1 MRRWQLLG
9 IMCAAAALLASAC
22 TGSAGS
28 TTTAVGASGSV
39 NPASCKGVTLRF
51 IGLAGE
57 DGKAVTKA
65 FQAKYGMK
73 ISETNVADWPTAISA
88 IKVGQPYDLM
98 TVPMWYAQRMIAA
111 GIVRPLDTSK
121 LTEWKNIFP
130 GLAKNSLILGKDG
143 TVYGAPIAW
152 GDGPFVYNPKLVAH
166 PPTSVLELLKPQWK
180 NKYVMFNSDAI
191 MDTLALEDGYKNAP
205 LLTKAQFN
213 VVTKQATTLV
223 KNAQA
228 FTTSYQDGTDRLVS
242 GDAAIDITGWEA
254 MVNFAKAKG
263 VPLKY
268 GFYTKDLGGW
278 FDNLGIPT
286 TATHPECA
294 LAYIN
299 YILQPKN
306 EAALA
311 TSLVS
316 GTSNR
321 NAVSSVGQSDKIYNY
336 SHIQSIVT
344 PAQDVVQFPDPV
356 PPNSTP
362 SGIMNFQDWSN
373 AWQNITAGR

>member
-22 TGSAGS
+22 TGSTGS
-28 TTTAVGASGSV
+28 TAAAVGASGSV

-152 GDGPFVYNPKLVAH
+152 GDGPFVYNPKLVTH
-166 PPTSVLELLKPQWK
+166 PPTSLLELLKPQWK
-180 NKYVMFNSDAI
+180 NKYVLFNSDAI
-191 MDTLALEDGYKNAP
+191 MDTLALEDGYQNAP

-263 VPLKY
+263 VALKY

-321 NAVSSVGQSDKIYNY
+321 NAVSSVGKSDKIYNY
-336 SHIQSIVT
+336 SHIESIVT

-356 PPNSTP
+356 PPNSTS

>member
-1 MRRWQLLG
+1 MRRWVVIG
-9 IMCAAAALLASAC
+9 ITCAAALLATAC
-22 TGSAGS
+22 TGSTGN
-28 TTTAVGASGSV
+28 TTAVGTSGAV

-65 FQAKYGMK
+65 FQAKYHMK

-111 GIVRPLDTSK
+111 HVVRPLDTSK
-121 LTEWKNIFP
+121 LTEWNNLFP
-130 GLAKNSLILGKDG
+130 GLSKNSLILGKSG

-152 GDGPFVYNPKLVAH
+152 GDGPFVYNPKLVSN
-166 PPTSVLELLKPQWK
+166 PPTSLLDLLKPQWK
-180 NKYVMFNSDAI
+180 KKYVLFNSDSV
-191 MDTLALEDGYKNAP
+191 MDMLALEDGYKNAP
-205 LLTKAQFN
+205 LLTKSQFD

-223 KNAQA
+223 NNAQA

-242 GDAAIDITGWEA
+242 GDAAIDVTGWEA
-254 MVNFAKAKG
+254 MVNFAAAKG
-263 VPLKY
+263 TALKY
-268 GFYTKDLGGW
+268 GFYKADLSGW
-278 FDNLGIPT
+278 FDNLGIPV
-286 TATHPECA
+286 TATHADCA

-321 NAVSSVGQSDKIYNY
+321 EAVASLGKSDKIYNY
-336 SHIQSIVT
+336 SSVEHTVSPQ
-344 PAQDVVQFPDPV
+344 QNLVQFPNPT
-356 PPNSTP
+356 PPNKTP
-362 SGIMNFQDWSN
+362 AGIMNFQDWAN

>member
-1 MRRWQLLG
+1 MRQWQLLG
-9 IMCAAAALLASAC
+9 ITCAAALLASAC
-22 TGSAGS
+22 AGS
-28 TTTAVGASGSV
+28 TGTTTAVGASGSV

-73 ISETNVADWPTAISA
+73 IAETNVADWPTAISA

-111 GIVRPLDTSK
+111 GILRPLDVAK
-121 LTEWKNIFP
+121 LTGWKTLFP
-130 GLAKNSLILGKDG
+130 GLAKNSLILGKNG

-152 GDGPFVYNPKLVAH
+152 GDGPFVYNPKLVSN
-166 PPTSVLELLKPQWK
+166 PPTSLLELLKPQWAH
-180 NKYVMFNSDAI
+180 KYVLFNSNAI

-213 VVTKQATTLV
+213 VVTNQATTLV

-263 VPLKY
+263 VTLKY
-268 GFYTKDLGGW
+268 GFYKADLGGW
-278 FDNLGIPT
+278 FDSLGIPT
-286 TATHPECA
+286 TAAHPDCA

-316 GTSNR
+316 GTSSR
-321 NAVSSVGQSDKIYNY
+321 NAVPLVGKSDRIYNY
-336 SHIQSIVT
+336 THVQSIVT
-344 PAQDVVQFPDPV
+344 PAQDLVQFPNPT
-356 PPNSTP
+356 PPNTTR
-362 SGIMNFQDWSN
+362 SGIMNFQDWAN

>member
-1 MRRWQLLG
+1 MRRWVVIG
-9 IMCAAAALLASAC
+9 ITCAAALLATAC
-22 TGSAGS
+22 TGSTGN
-28 TTTAVGASGSV
+28 TTAVGTSGAV

-65 FQAKYGMK
+65 FQAKYHMK

-111 GIVRPLDTSK
+111 RVVRPLDTSK
-121 LTEWKNIFP
+121 LTEWNNLFP
-130 GLAKNSLILGKDG
+130 GLSKNSLILGKNG

-152 GDGPFVYNPKLVAH
+152 GDGPFVYNPKLVSN
-166 PPTSVLELLKPQWK
+166 PPTSLLELLKPQWK
-180 NKYVMFNSDAI
+180 KKYVLFNADSV
-191 MDTLALEDGYKNAP
+191 MDMLALEDGYKNAP
-205 LLTKAQFN
+205 LLTKSQFD

-223 KNAQA
+223 NNAQA

-254 MVNFAKAKG
+254 MVNFAAAKG
-263 VPLKY
+263 TALKY
-268 GFYTKDLGGW
+268 GFYKADLSGW
-278 FDNLGIPT
+278 FDNLGIPV
-286 TATHPECA
+286 TATHADCA

-321 NAVSSVGQSDKIYNY
+321 EAVSSLGKSDKIYNY
-336 SHIQSIVT
+336 SSVEHTVSPQ
-344 PAQDVVQFPDPV
+344 QNLVQFPNPT
-356 PPNSTP
+356 PPNKTP
-362 SGIMNFQDWSN
+362 AGIMNFQDWAN

>member
-9 IMCAAAALLASAC
+9 ITCAAALLAAAC
-22 TGSAGS
+22 TGNNG
-28 TTTAVGASGSV
+28 TTTVVGASGAV

-51 IGLAGE
+51 LGLAGE

-65 FQAKYGMK
+65 FQAKYHMK

-111 GIVRPLDTSK
+111 GVVRPLATSK

-130 GLAKNSLILGKDG
+130 GLAKNSLILGKSG

-152 GDGPFVYNPKLVAH
+152 GDGPFVYNPKLVSN
-166 PPTSVLELLKPQWK
+166 PPTSLLELLKPQWK
-180 NKYVMFNSDAI
+180 KKYVMFNSNAVFD
-191 MDTLALEDGYKNAP
+191 MLALEDGYKNAP
-205 LLTKAQFN
+205 LLTKAQFA

-242 GDAAIDITGWEA
+242 GDAAIDISGWEA
-254 MVNFAKAKG
+254 MVNFAAAKG
-263 VPLKY
+263 TTLKY
-268 GFYTKDLGGW
+268 GFYKADLSGW

-286 TATHPECA
+286 TATHADCA

-299 YILQPKN
+299 YILQPKT

-316 GTSNR
+316 GTSNSQ
-321 NAVSSVGQSDKIYNY
+321 AVSLVGKSDRIYNY
-336 SHIQSIVT
+336 STIEHIVT
-344 PAQDVVQFPDPV
+344 PQQDLLQFPNPT
-356 PPNSTP
+356 PPNTTP
-362 SGIMNFQDWSN
+362 SGIMNFQAWNN

>member
-1 MRRWQLLG
+1 MRRWLITG
-9 IMCAAAALLASAC
+9 VSCAAALLASAC
-22 TGSAGS
+22 TGSTGN
-28 TTTAVGASGSV
+28 TTAVGNSGSV

-65 FQAKYGMK
+65 FQTKYHMK
-73 ISETNVADWPTAISA
+73 IAETNVADWPTAISA
-88 IKVGQPYDLM
+88 IRVGQPYDLM

-111 GIVRPLDTSK
+111 HVVRPLDTSK
-121 LTEWKNIFP
+121 LTQWNNLFP
-130 GLAKNSLILGKDG
+130 GLSKNSLIHGKTG

-152 GDGPFVYNPKLVAH
+152 GDGPFVYNPTLVSN
-166 PPTSVLELLKPQWK
+166 PPTSLLELLKPQWK
-180 NKYVMFNSDAI
+180 KKFVMFNSNAV
-191 MDTLALEDGYKNAP
+191 MDMLALEDGYKNAP

-223 KNAQA
+223 NNAQA

-242 GDAAIDITGWEA
+242 GDAAIDISGWEA
-254 MVNFAKAKG
+254 MVNFAAAKG
-263 VPLKY
+263 TALKY
-268 GFYTKDLGGW
+268 GFYKADLSGW
-278 FDNLGIPT
+278 FDNLGIPV
-286 TATHPECA
+286 TATHADCA

-299 YILQPKN
+299 YLLQPKN

-321 NAVSSVGQSDKIYNY
+321 ESVSMLGKSDQIYNY
-336 SHIQSIVT
+336 SSVEHSVS
-344 PAQDVVQFPDPV
+344 AQQNLVQFPNPS
-356 PPNSTP
+356 PPNTTP
-362 SGIMNFQDWSN
+362 AGIMNFQDWAN

>member
-1 MRRWQLLG
+1 MRRWVVLG
-9 IMCAAAALLASAC
+9 MTCAVALLATAC
-22 TGSAGS
+22 TGSTGN
-28 TTTAVGASGSV
+28 TTAVGTSGSV

-65 FQAKYGMK
+65 FQAKYHMK
-73 ISETNVADWPTAISA
+73 ISENNVADWPTAISA

-111 GIVRPLDTSK
+111 RVVRPLDTSK
-121 LTEWKNIFP
+121 LTEWNNLYP
-130 GLAKNSLILGKDG
+130 GLSKNSLISGKNG

-152 GDGPFVYNPKLVAH
+152 GDGPFVYNPKLVSN
-166 PPTSVLELLKPQWK
+166 PPTSLLDLLKPQWK
-180 NKYVMFNSDAI
+180 KKYVLFNSDAV
-191 MDTLALEDGYKNAP
+191 MDMLALEDGYKSAP
-205 LLTKAQFN
+205 LLTKSQFD

-223 KNAQA
+223 NNAQA

-242 GDAAIDITGWEA
+242 GDTAIDVTGWEA
-254 MVNFAKAKG
+254 MVNFAAAKG
-263 VPLKY
+263 TVLKY
-268 GFYTKDLGGW
+268 GFYKADLGGW
-278 FDNLGIPT
+278 FDNLGIPV
-286 TATHPECA
+286 TATHADCA

-311 TSLVS
+311 TALVS
-316 GTSNR
+316 GTSNPK
-321 NAVSSVGQSDKIYNY
+321 AVPSLGKSDRIYNY
-336 SHIQSIVT
+336 STVEHTVS
-344 PAQDVVQFPDPV
+344 AQQNLVQFPDPT
-356 PPNSTP
+356 PPNKTAD
-362 SGIMNFQDWSN
+362 GIMNFQDWAN

>member
-1 MRRWQLLG
+1 MHRWQLIG
-9 IMCAAAALLASAC
+9 ITCAAALLATAC
-22 TGSAGS
+22 TGSTG
-28 TTTAVGASGSV
+28 TTSAVGASGSV

-65 FQAKYGMK
+65 FQAKYHMK

-111 GIVRPLDTSK
+111 RVVRPLDTSK
-121 LTEWKNIFP
+121 LTEWSNLFP
-130 GLAKNSLILGKDG
+130 GLAKNSLILGKSG

-152 GDGPFVYNPKLVAH
+152 GDGPFVYNPKLVSN
-166 PPTSVLELLKPQWK
+166 PPTSLLELLKPQWK
-180 NKYVMFNSDAI
+180 NKYVLFNSDAV
-191 MDTLALEDGYKNAP
+191 MDMLALEDGYKSAP
-205 LLTKAQFN
+205 LLTKAQFA

-242 GDAAIDITGWEA
+242 GDAAIDVTGWEA

-263 VPLKY
+263 TALKY
-268 GFYTKDLGGW
+268 GFYKTDQGGW
-278 FDNLGIPT
+278 FDNLGIPV
-286 TATHPECA
+286 TATHADCA

-299 YILQPKN
+299 YILQSKN

-321 NAVSSVGQSDKIYNY
+321 EAVSSVGKSDRIYNY
-336 SHIQSIVT
+336 SAIEHIVT
-344 PAQDVVQFPDPV
+344 PQQDLAQFPDPA
-356 PPNSTP
+356 PPNSVP
-362 SGIMNFQDWSN
+362 SGMMNFQDWSN
-373 AWQNITAGR
+373 AWQDITAGR

>member
-1 MRRWQLLG
+1 MRRWQLIG
-9 IMCAAAALLASAC
+9 ITCAAVALLASAC
-22 TGSAGS
+22 TGTQARRRRSDL
-28 TTTAVGASGSV
+28 GSV

-65 FQAKYGMK
+65 FQAKYDMK

-121 LTEWKNIFP
+121 LTEWKNLFP
-130 GLAKNSLILGKDG
+130 GLAKNSLILGKSG

-152 GDGPFVYNPKLVAH
+152 GDGPFVYNPKLVSN
-166 PPTSVLELLKPQWK
+166 PPTSLLELLKPQWRH
-180 NKYVMFNSDAI
+180 KYVLFNSNAI
-191 MDTLALEDGYKNAP
+191 MDTLALEDGYKSAP

-213 VVTKQATTLV
+213 VVTNQATTLV

-228 FTTSYQDGTDRLVS
+228 FTSTYQDGTDRLVS
-242 GDAAIDITGWEA
+242 GDAAIDISGWEA

-263 VPLKY
+263 VALKY
-268 GFYTKDLGGW
+268 GFYKADLGGW
-278 FDNLGIPT
+278 FDNLGIPM
-286 TATHPECA
+286 TATHAACA

-299 YILQPKN
+299 YILQSKN

-321 NAVSSVGQSDKIYNY
+321 NAVSSVGKSDKIYNY
-336 SHIQSIVT
+336 SAIEHIVT
-344 PAQDVVQFPDPV
+344 PQQDLVQFPDPA
-356 PPNSTP
+356 PPNSAP
-362 SGIMNFQDWSN
+362 SGMMNFQDWSN

>member
-9 IMCAAAALLASAC
+9 LMCAAAALLASAC
-22 TGSAGS
+22 TGSTSS
-28 TTTAVGASGSV
+28 TSAAVGTSGSV

-121 LTEWKNIFP
+121 LTEWKNLFP

-166 PPTSVLELLKPQWK
+166 PPTSLLEMLKPQWK
-180 NKYVMFNSDAI
+180 GKYVLFNSDGI
-191 MDTLALEDGYKNAP
+191 MDTLALEDGYQKAP

-213 VVTKQATTLV
+213 VVTKQTTTLV

-228 FTTSYQDGTDRLVS
+228 FMTSYQDGTDRLVS
-242 GDAAIDITGWEA
+242 GDAAIAITGWEA

-263 VPLKY
+263 VALKY

-286 TATHPECA
+286 TATHPDCA

-321 NAVSSVGQSDKIYNY
+321 NAVSSVGKSDRIYNY
-336 SHIQSIVT
+336 SRIESIVT
-344 PAQDVVQFPDPV
+344 PAQDVGQFPDPV